1 MREEVCAMPDSNQ
14 ADHASPIAL
23 NWAAYNA
30 SMAALFTVRNQH
42 DVDSPER
49 EAVAQ
54 QILALWAAEG

>member
-1 MREEVCAMPDSNQ
+1 MPDSNQ